1 MIHNVTMKH
10 VAEECGVSLST
21 VSLVLS
27 NSPRIG
33 EATRKQVMETC
44 ERLGYQPNTHAQSL
58 ALRAPSRTVS
68 VVLPDLED
76 VFTDLYI
83 GLILNGI
90 YACAEERGYQVSV
103 VRANSRFLRKRE
115 HLNLIKSRR
124 ADGLLFVASSL
135 YDQYLLDFAGH
146 EMPVLLVNSIFPEAA
161 IRYVAADHKAAG
173 RLAAE
178 YLAGLGHRHIG
189 VVMGTNI
196 QTQVDLLDAC
206 GEALAAY
213 GVPADQILWMDGR
226 FSETGARKAARQILK
241 ENPRTTA
248 ILATS
253 DKMAAG
259 VLAQLH
265 ESGISVPQQVSV
277 MGIDNLP
284 ASAHFCPALTT
295 VDLHLR
301 EIGARACDRLLAMV
315 NEDLAS
321 CEELHPVHIIERG
334 STAQAPALTAEETT
348 PVARKKKKTA

>member
-1 MIHNVTMKH
+1 MIHTVTMKDI
-10 VAEECGVSLST
+10 AAECGVSLST

-27 NSPRIG
+27 NSPRIS
-33 EATRKQVMETC
+33 ETTRKQVMATC

-58 ALRAPSRTVS
+58 ALRAPSRTIC
-68 VVLPDLED
+68 VVLPDLEE

-103 VRANSRFLRKRE
+103 LRANSRFLRKRE
-115 HLNLIKSRR
+115 HLKLIKSRR

-135 YDQYLLDFAGH
+135 YDQYLLDFDGQDL
-146 EMPVLLVNSIFPEAA
+146 PVLLVNSIFPDAA

-173 RLAAE
+173 RMAAE
-178 YLAGLGHRHIG
+178 YLAGLGHRHLG

-196 QTQVDLLDAC
+196 QTQVELLEAC
-206 GEALAAY
+206 GEALAQH
-213 GVPADQILWMDGR
+213 GVPADQVIWMDGR
-226 FSETGARKAARQILK
+226 FSESGARKAVRQILK

-248 ILATS
+248 ILTTS

-265 ESGISVPQQVSV
+265 ETSVSVPDQVSV
-277 MGIDNLP
+277 MSIDNLP

-295 VDLHLR
+295 IDLHLR
-301 EIGARACDRLLAMV
+301 DIGARACERLLAMV
-315 NEDLAS
+315 NEESAT
-321 CEELHPVHIIERG
+321 CEELRPVHLVERA
-334 STAQAPALTAEETT
+334 STAPPPPSTSDAKPPT
-348 PVARKKKKTA
+348 PRRKKKA